1 MAAGRRRELWIS
13 GMILFCSLGEIF
25 VRVCACVLG
34 KVSRPMTMRREMY
47 VLLFAPWSRLYAI
60 RSNAQRYQQKRLL
73 SIRFGSVRFHVACC
87 QGVELLSMLEERG
100 PSVGSDSLVD
110 KTRASRLL
118 AFLRQLFVPHP
129 GAFQHIV
136 ISSSSQRKSSKTIIV
151 CLTKSLGLTTSSFP
165 ERTKLHAAPQAREDQ
180 PSNKFPCTAPTCP
193 NLQTSCQTHCN
204 IHCTRRAGIRI
215 ALLAGHQPCLF
226 PSKQAS
232 KIATGESIRY
242 DERSAVQ

>member
-1 MAAGRRRELWIS
+1 MPEGTGDEAAAAEVVLTADVPKSRTAAMAAGRRRELWIS

-34 KVSRPMTMRREMY
+34 KVSRPMTMRREMH

-110 KTRASRLL
+110 KTRVRPRP
-118 AFLRQLFVPHP
+118 AFWLFFANYLCRIRVLSST
-129 GAFQHIV
+129 
-136 ISSSSQRKSSKTIIV
+136 SSSSQRNHPKPSFADVFDFFFSRTNE
-151 CLTKSLGLTTSSFP
+151 TSRRTTS
-165 ERTKLHAAPQAREDQ
+165 ERG
-180 PSNKFPCTAPTCP
+180 PTV
-193 NLQTSCQTHCN
+193 
-204 IHCTRRAGIRI
+204 
-215 ALLAGHQPCLF
+215 
-226 PSKQAS
+226 K
-232 KIATGESIRY
+232 
-242 DERSAVQ
+242 